1 MTGPDAVGWH
11 STPTWHVCE
20 APKEPSQVSL
30 DLMNGADAVMLKMLI
45 VTFLELLAAD
55 TVCCGLVLP
64 IATLPKLRLLG
75 LIFRCAFPFPESSA
89 NASAGETRL
98 IVNRRV
104 KTENT

>member
-1 MTGPDAVGWH
+1 M
-11 STPTWHVCE
+11 
-20 APKEPSQVSL
+20 
-30 DLMNGADAVMLKMLI
+30 MNGADAEMSKMVI
-45 VTFLELLAAD
+45 VTFLELLLTD

-75 LIFRCAFPFPESSA
+75 LNLRCAFPFPESSA

-104 KTENT
+104 KTENV